1 MCWVLLAQNRVSFYC
16 FVYSVVNILVLKA
29 RSLSKNQASTMKNHS
44 QRKYVRYVLAFEGS
58 GLTFK

>member
-29 RSLSKNQASTMKNHS
+29 RSLLKNQASTMKNHS
-44 QRKYVRYVLAFEGS
+44 QRKYVSYLLTFEGQWAD
-58 GLTFK
+58 F